1 MKFLVD
7 AHLPRRLCA
16 DLAHRGHAAIRT
28 LALPEKNATGDNT
41 IIQRSLKRL

>member
-16 DLAHRGHAAIRT
+16 VLARHGHDAPHTIDQLAIT
-28 LALPEKNATGDNT
+28 PVV
-41 IIQRSLKRL
+41 